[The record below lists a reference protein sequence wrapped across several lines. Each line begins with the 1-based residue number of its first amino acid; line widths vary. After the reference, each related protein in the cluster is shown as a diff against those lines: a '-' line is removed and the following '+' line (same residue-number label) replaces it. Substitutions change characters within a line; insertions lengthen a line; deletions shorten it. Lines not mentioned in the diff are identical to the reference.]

1 MYATGSL
8 SVCLGSH
15 TKADVSLQVAVVGSK
30 EVEDGTLSLRGRH
43 GVQLGSGSVA
53 EVVRALQV
61 VAEKRELELSVE
73 SLRLN
78 QQ

>member
-8 SVCLGSH
+8 SVCPGSH
-15 TKADVSLQVAVVGSK
+15 TKADASLQVAVVGSK